1 MRAGLGF
8 TLIELTFAIAIVGV
22 LATLSY
28 AGYEASWEKSNF
40 RTMREFGV
48 ELALS
53 QQLHRQRYGRYA
65 QNVSSSGTPN
75 ANRLVLPSSGN
86 YNVVVSNSD
95 FRGYRA
101 EVKPSVNAPLR
112 LPESCRTLIVESDM
126 GIQRFGARSA
136 ANQNTSDRCVPH
148 G

>member
-1 MRAGLGF
+1 MRD
-8 TLIELTFAIAIVGV
+8 
-22 LATLSY
+22 
-28 AGYEASWEKSNF
+28 
-40 RTMREFGV
+40 FGV

-65 QNVSSSGTPN
+65 QNISTNGTPN
-75 ANRLVLPSSGN
+75 PNRLVLPSSN
-86 YNVVVSNSD
+86 KYSVVISNSD

-101 EVKPSVNAPLR
+101 EVRPNANTPLK
-112 LPESCRTLIVESDM
+112 LPDTCRTLIVESDM

-136 ANQNTSDRCVPH
+136 NNQDTSDRCVPH

>member
-8 TLIELTFAIAIVGV
+8 TLIELIFAMAIVGV

-28 AGYEASWEKSNF
+28 ASYESSWEKSNF
-40 RTMREFGV
+40 RSMREFGV
-48 ELALS
+48 ELALK
-53 QQLHRQRYGRYA
+53 QQLHRQRYGQYA
-65 QNVSSSGTPN
+65 KNVASTGMSD
-75 ANRLVLPSSGN
+75 ANRLVLPSAVGYQIVV
-86 YNVVVSNSD
+86 YNPD

-101 EVKPSVNAPLR
+101 EIKPSPDAPLK
-112 LPESCRTLIVESDM
+112 LPEACKILIVESEL

-136 ANQNTSDRCVPH
+136 SNQDTSSTCVPH